1 MNFSEAI
8 NLLFL
13 IMTFV
18 DLTKSYSLVN
28 TRKGSL
34 CMTKCQPYN
43 GYYWCY
49 YDYVIY
55 EEYSNLFILYLQNS
69 LKTHTF
75 SQLLFSSLGILF
87 SKRNDYYLWRKM
99 CQRLWKL
106 WIFVYLV

>member
-1 MNFSEAI
+1 
-8 NLLFL
+8 
-13 IMTFV
+13 MTFV

-69 LKTHTF
+69 LKTHLYFF
-75 SQLLFSSLGILF
+75 SALILISGNIVLQTKRLLLMAKNVSTIVEVMDIRIPGVRLVMVGI
-87 SKRNDYYLWRKM
+87 
-99 CQRLWKL
+99 
-106 WIFVYLV
+106 IVP